1 MGKKINTLLKIAITI
16 LLFYLIFRKINAINL
31 LENLRKFKIIY
42 FVLAYLGF
50 AIFFISAFK
59 RWKILIEGQKVKVK
73 NLYLLRIFWQSF
85 FLAQFLI
92 SSLSFDFFRW
102 FFLFKDGYSG
112 SKSFISVGVDRF
124 MGIVAISFM
133 ATVGIYIT
141 KFSNTPMKML
151 IVAIFLVSVFSLF
164 IFLNEK
170 IYKFIKNKIL
180 KNSKFKKI
188 SLKIEEIYE
197 GFYTFKEKK
206 KNLFLSFLY
215 SLGVQIGLCLEVYI
229 LSHGA
234 GKPFL
239 NLDEVFTLLP
249 IINLISMIPVTIGG
263 FGLRENSFIY
273 FFSHKLNPEKALLI
287 SLLYYAVGLIGSI
300 PGGLFLLKEK
310 FAFKNAKNKN
320 NPF

>member
-1 MGKKINTLLKIAITI
+1 MGKKINTLLKIVITI
-16 LLFYLIFRKINAINL
+16 LLFYLIFKKINAINL
-31 LENLRKFKIIY
+31 LENLKKFKITY
-42 FVLAYLGF
+42 FALAYLGY
-50 AIFFISAFK
+50 AVFFISAFK
-59 RWKILIEGQKVKVK
+59 RWKVLIEAQKIKIK
-73 NLYLLRIFWQSF
+73 NLTLLRVFWQSF

-102 FFLFKDGYSG
+102 FFLLKDGHSG
-112 SKSFISVGVDRF
+112 SKTFISVGVDRF
-124 MGIVAISFM
+124 MGVVAISFM
-133 ATVGIYIT
+133 ATIGVYLTNLNNTSLKILIT
-141 KFSNTPMKML
+141 
-151 IVAIFLVSVFSLF
+151 AIFSATIFSLF
-164 IFLNEK
+164 VFLNEK
-170 IYKFIKNKIL
+170 VYKFIKNKLL
-180 KNSKFKKI
+180 KKLKFKKI

-197 GFYTFKEKK
+197 GFYTFKKKK

-310 FAFKNAKNKN
+310 FAFKNARNKN
-320 NPF
+320 NSF